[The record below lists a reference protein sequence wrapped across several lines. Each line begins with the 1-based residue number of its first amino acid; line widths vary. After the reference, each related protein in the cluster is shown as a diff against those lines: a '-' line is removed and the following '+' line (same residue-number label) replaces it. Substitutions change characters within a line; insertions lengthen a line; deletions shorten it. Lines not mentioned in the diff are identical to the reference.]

1 MRSINMKKY
10 SLLAALALFVA
21 PAAFAELPDSPPPVG
36 EPKAFNLPKIE
47 TYALRNGVAVSL
59 VPFGSVPKVTIRANF
74 MVGNI
79 NDGDSPWISDLT
91 TDMMKEGAGGR
102 DGAAI
107 ARAAASM
114 GGDVNIGVGL
124 DQGSVTMDVL
134 SDSATD
140 AVALIADILQRPTF
154 PESEFERVRS
164 NSVRNLS
171 IAASQPGSIAD
182 NAFTAK
188 MYPDHPYARAVLPSG
203 EAVGAIT
210 LDDVKAFHAANF
222 GAARTHIYVVG
233 DFDKRK
239 MKSAINKAFGKW
251 SKGPAPLALVPGEGA
266 APEIVLIDRA
276 GAVQSTLRLGKR
288 VPALDASM
296 DMEATDTM
304 LGGYFSSRITKNI
317 REDKGYTYSPNSSV
331 SVEKGAA
338 YWHQNADVTSEAT
351 GPALF
356 EIMKEIRGLQDVPP
370 TEEQLQGVKNYMN
383 GIFVLQLAS
392 RGGVAGRLAFVN
404 LHDLGADYLSKYVG
418 RVQALSPADIQGAA
432 KNQLALDEMS
442 LVVVGDLASVRAQ
455 LEALPE
461 LADRLPPAE

>member
-1 MRSINMKKY
+1 MKK
-10 SLLAALALFVA
+10 LVIFAAAALSFAS
-21 PAAFAELPDSPPPVG
+21 PAFAELPSSPPPVG
-36 EPKAFNLPKIE
+36 EPKSFNLPAIE
-47 TYALRNGVAVSL
+47 TYTLRNGVAVSL
-59 VPFGSVPKVTIRANF
+59 VPFGAVPKVTIRANF

-79 NDGDSPWISDLT
+79 NDGDTPWISDLT

-107 ARAAASM
+107 AKAAAAM

-134 SDSATD
+134 SESATN

-154 PESEFERVRS
+154 PENEFERVRG
-164 NSVRNLS
+164 NAVRNLS
-171 IAASQPGSIAD
+171 IAASQPQSIAD

-188 MYPDHPYARAVLPSG
+188 MYPGHPYARAVLPDA
-203 EAVGAIT
+203 ETVGAIT
-210 LDDVKAFHAANF
+210 LEDIKAFHAANF

-233 DFDKRK
+233 NFDKRT
-239 MKSAINKAFGKW
+239 MKSAIRKAFGKW
-251 SKGPAPLALVPGEGA
+251 AKGPAPLALVPGDGA
-266 APEIVLIDRA
+266 APEVVLVDRA

-331 SVEKGAA
+331 SSEKGAA

-351 GPALF
+351 GASIF

-404 LHDLGADYLSKYVG
+404 LHELGADYLSEYVS
-418 RVQALSPADIQGAA
+418 RVQALTPADIQSAA
-432 KNQLALDEMS
+432 KTHLALDEMS
-442 LVVVGDLASVRAQ
+442 LVVVGDLASVRPQ

-461 LADRLPPAE
+461 LADRLPSAE